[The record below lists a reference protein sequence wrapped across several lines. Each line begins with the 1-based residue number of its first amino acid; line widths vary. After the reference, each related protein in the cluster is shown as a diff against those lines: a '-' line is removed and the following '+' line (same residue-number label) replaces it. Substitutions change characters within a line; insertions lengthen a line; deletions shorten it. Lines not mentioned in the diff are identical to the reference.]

1 MVTIATAD
9 LPISFRVKIM
19 PIAFMPAS
27 ASLLALV
34 GIVGFA
40 LVSMLLGV
48 FS

>member
-1 MVTIATAD
+1 
-9 LPISFRVKIM
+9 M
-19 PIAFMPAS
+19 PMPAS

-40 LVSMLLGV
+40 LISMLLGV